1 MLSPGP
7 GVIRRPHT
15 SVLPTPTLAYPA
27 PQIHQN
33 TKPPPKTG
41 RYGYL
46 VWLAVSTKTQGLGV
60 GKRLLHA
67 FEAAMK
73 EEGARICL
81 IDTQSDNVA
90 ARSFFS
96 KAGFRN
102 FEDHRCVFF
111 CGGYVCV
118 V

>member
-1 MLSPGP
+1 M
-7 GVIRRPHT
+7 
-15 SVLPTPTLAYPA
+15 
-27 PQIHQN
+27 
-33 TKPPPKTG
+33 
-41 RYGYL
+41 
-46 VWLAVSTKTQGLGV
+46 WLAVSTKTQGLGV

-81 IDTQSDNVA
+81 IDTQSDNRA

-102 FEDHRCVFF
+102 FEDHRYEAKRWVVRVF
-111 CGGYVCV
+111 GG
-118 V
+118 

>member
-1 MLSPGP
+1 M
-7 GVIRRPHT
+7 
-15 SVLPTPTLAYPA
+15 
-27 PQIHQN
+27 
-33 TKPPPKTG
+33 
-41 RYGYL
+41 
-46 VWLAVSTKTQGLGV
+46 WLAVSTKTQGLGV

-102 FEDHRCVFF
+102 FEDHRYETNEALGCLCVLGVVH
-111 CGGYVCV
+111 CGCGCPQQ
-118 V
+118 